1 VTKVSVGVRL
11 RSFAAALLTV
21 GAVGAVLAAGTA
33 VGLVEGV
40 RHAPVPSF
48 LENTLVFGFGVMIPL
63 WIICGLAGAA
73 VGFLLVAGTLSLLG
87 LSVPTMLRW
96 RDGGGDAVDEGRFA
110 DLVRLTDR
118 TRPDED

>member
-1 VTKVSVGVRL
+1 MTNVSVRVRL

-21 GAVGAVLAAGTA
+21 GAVGAALAVGTA

-40 RHAPVPSF
+40 THTPVPSF
-48 LENTLVFGFGVMIPL
+48 LDNTLAFGFVGMIPL

-87 LSVPTMLRW
+87 LSVPTMLRT
-96 RDGGGDAVDEGRFA
+96 RRGDALDEGHVA

-118 TRPDED
+118 ARPDKD